1 MSRETTIVESDY
13 WYRLIDNGIPNFV
26 YSWGPDLETIFRAN
40 LHYRGRGT
48 YTLSGRTV
56 NGKPMPYVRG
66 RRTAPEITI
75 NRRVGKRTPGYITT
89 LRLILR
95 LLE

>member
-1 MSRETTIVESDY
+1 MSRESITIDSDGY
-13 WYRLIDNGIPNFV
+13 WYRMIAKDIPYFV
-26 YSWGPDLETIFRAN
+26 YSWGVSETTFRAN

-48 YTLSGRTV
+48 YTLSGRTK
-56 NGKPMPYVRG
+56 NGQPMPYVRG

-89 LRLILR
+89 LQLILR